1 MYINVKVIT
10 NTKKQEFSEIK
21 PLYFKAKLKSI
32 PEKGKANA
40 ELIAV
45 VTQYFSCKKSDV
57 KIISG
62 HHSREKLLSIPDC

>member
-21 PLYFKAKLKSI
+21 PLYYKAKLKSI

-45 VTQYFSCKKSDV
+45 VAQYFTCKKSDV

-62 HHSREKLLSIPDC
+62 HHSREKLLSVPDC